1 MNEQP
6 TTTLVDPTLTVG
18 MISPQV
24 IEYIYVDGTNM
35 LVQTLV
41 AACSVVPKEVLRTM
55 FGRLEA
61 HDRTYKT
68 RLSAEFAHILCNHSS
83 DFYMD
88 LQEERH
94 FQLFRKE
101 KWICQCQWREFA
113 LEPNRLYACRLP
125 HVATPTAPHH
135 SIGHIFA
142 A

>member
-1 MNEQP
+1 
-6 TTTLVDPTLTVG
+6 
-18 MISPQV
+18 MISPEV
-24 IEYIYVDGTNM
+24 IEYIYVDGTNI
-35 LVQTLV
+35 LVHTLTN
-41 AACSVVPKEVLRTM
+41 ACLVVPKEVLRSM

-88 LQEERH
+88 LQEKRH

-113 LEPNRLYACRLP
+113 LEPNKLFAYRLHPIAVPEAYHR
-125 HVATPTAPHH
+125 TF
-135 SIGHIFA
+135 GHISA